1 MKMEHI
7 AMYVNNL
14 ERAKDFFTHYF
25 HAEAGEKYHNQTTL
39 IH

>member
-14 ERAKDFFTHYF
+14 ERAKDFLHIISMQRQGKSTIT
-25 HAEAGEKYHNQTTL
+25 KQR
-39 IH
+39 